1 MIILGMTRIYSKVVD
16 QLQNKYYTFMTTGEM
31 ADEYNGN

>member
-1 MIILGMTRIYSKVVD
+1 MIILGMCRVYSKVVVV
-16 QLQNKYYTFMTTGEM
+16 YAFMSTGEM